1 MGKLAHVKS
10 VTALPHEFVYSRDR
24 ELSRACTPAIAPD
37 TIKFAAGQFDG
48 LLSAVCRSASRIF
61 KDEGLDIELPPL
73 IPALAQNALLAGE
86 IHYHELATRDNVL
99 GLVRYARNPR
109 LD

>member
-1 MGKLAHVKS
+1 MGYYL
-10 VTALPHEFVYSRDR
+10 LFV
-24 ELSRACTPAIAPD
+24 
-37 TIKFAAGQFDG
+37 
-48 LLSAVCRSASRIF
+48 AVHRGFF